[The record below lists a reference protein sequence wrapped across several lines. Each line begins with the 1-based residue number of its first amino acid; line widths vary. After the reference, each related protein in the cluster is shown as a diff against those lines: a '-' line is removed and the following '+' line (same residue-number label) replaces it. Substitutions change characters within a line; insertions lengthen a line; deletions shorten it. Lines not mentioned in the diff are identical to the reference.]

1 MSYEPVAANYMH
13 EKNSIFEWNRVMLLN
28 VLGRPARSDI
38 YMEYK
43 YYLPYEDP
51 ASVTLPAASRD
62 QDNPKTADAGR
73 KLWVPGMRPADTN
86 IFAVTE
92 QLWIL
97 MHYRPLLAST
107 PIIINKEL
115 NRLMCFDPHLNVSTD
130 SLFQIG
136 ARFGINSI
144 DPQLWW
150 ATIGMMGTNQDP
162 CKAKGCCI
170 ASTWQL
176 TCPVCE
182 YDTEICICEL
192 TDTPVHKTQKPKG
205 FMLSLSQLVSAASAL
220 RGDA

>member
-1 MSYEPVAANYMH
+1 MSYEPAAANYMH
-13 EKNSIFEWNRVMLLN
+13 EKNSIFEWNRVILGN
-28 VLGRPARSDI
+28 VLGKPARSDI
-38 YMEYK
+38 YMLDL
-43 YYLPYEDP
+43 YYPPYEDP

-73 KLWVPGMRPADTN
+73 KLWVTGMQLTGTTILSIAK
-86 IFAVTE
+86 

-97 MHYRPLLAST
+97 MHYRPLLPYT

-115 NRLMCFDPHLNVSTD
+115 NRLMCFDPRLNVSTD

-150 ATIGMMGTNQDP
+150 ATIGMLGTQHDP
-162 CKAKGCCI
+162 CKAKSCCI

-176 TCPVCE
+176 TCSVCDC
-182 YDTEICICEL
+182 YTTHSGCNKYHIC
-192 TDTPVHKTQKPKG
+192 
-205 FMLSLSQLVSAASAL
+205 SA
-220 RGDA
+220 